1 MQPCKS
7 YPQAIIPRHNL
18 LDIFISRGP
27 LQEYTEMEMRASA
40 RQTIMGYLAPVI
52 GVAFVIILYKLIV
65 TGVNS
70 TTVSLSF
77 LLVVLATSSAYGLGP
92 GILASIAGMFC
103 FNFFFLPPFGKLTI
117 HDSQNWAAL
126 IVFLVT
132 AATASQLS
140 SAARSRARDAERRRE
155 EVWKLYELSKDI
167 IAKPD
172 SEAAVSSIARQVL
185 EVFQFHYCAIFVPDD
200 SQRWSRLAVAVDQ
213 DSPCITTPDQSEIER
228 AFASGEVQ
236 LFTIADGRSGKKPTD
251 EPDRARSTAYVPLK
265 VGVRSSGVMVLT
277 ASVLERGTIEAVA
290 GLVALALERA
300 RFLKEVSHTEALR
313 QSDELKSAL
322 LASVSHDLRTPLTS
336 IRAAVDNLLQEEIGW
351 DKSAMHEFHLI
362 ISEEVSRLTR
372 LVQNL
377 LEMARIEAG
386 ELHLTKEWMP
396 IEELFNNVLDRCF
409 ASIRNHRIVLN
420 IDRAQSLVRIDSR
433 LVAEALTNLVENAAK
448 YSPADSR
455 IVLQAVA
462 EDGELTI
469 SVSDEG
475 QGVAPDERERIF
487 DKFYRGNRLSEY
499 QSGGTGMGLAIARG
513 IIEAHGGR
521 IWVESTPGQGST
533 FAFTM
538 PVEWKQATDPVTA
551 NE

>member
-1 MQPCKS
+1 M
-7 YPQAIIPRHNL
+7 Y
-18 LDIFISRGP
+18 
-27 LQEYTEMEMRASA
+27 ASA
-40 RQTIMGYLAPVI
+40 RRNLLGYLASVT
-52 GVAFVIILYKLIV
+52 GVAFVTIFYKSIV
-65 TGVNS
+65 TGVNA

-77 LLVVLATSSAYGLGP
+77 LLVVLAASSAYGLGP
-92 GILASIAGMFC
+92 GILASVGGMFC
-103 FNFFFLPPFGKLTI
+103 FNFFFLPPFGDLTI
-117 HDSQNWAAL
+117 HDSQNWVAL
-126 IVFLVT
+126 FIFLVT

-172 SEAAVSSIARQVL
+172 SETAVSSIARQVL
-185 EVFQFHYCAIFVPDD
+185 EVFQFSYCAIFVPDD
-200 SQRWSRLAVAVDQ
+200 MQGWSRLAVAVDQ
-213 DSPCITTPDQSEIER
+213 DSPGTTTPDQSDTER
-228 AFASGEVQ
+228 AFTTGEVQ
-236 LFTIADGRSGKKPTD
+236 LFIIAGGHSGRKSTD
-251 EPDRARSTAYVPLK
+251 EPDRVRSTAYVPLK
-265 VGVRSSGVMVLT
+265 VGVRSIGVMVLT
-277 ASVLERGTIEAVA
+277 STALERGTIEAVA

-336 IRAAVDNLLQEEIGW
+336 IRAAVDNLLQEEIEW
-351 DKSAMHEFHLI
+351 DSGALHEFHLI

-386 ELHLTKEWMP
+386 ELRLSKEWTS

-409 ASIRNHRIVLN
+409 ASIRNHRVILN
-420 IDRAQSLVRIDSR
+420 VERGQSLVRIDSR

-448 YSPADSR
+448 YSPPSSQ
-455 IVLQAVA
+455 IVLRAVA
-462 EDGELTI
+462 EDGDLTI

-475 QGVAPDERERIF
+475 QGVALDERDRIF
-487 DKFYRGNRLSEY
+487 DKFYRGSRLSEHR
-499 QSGGTGMGLAIARG
+499 SVGTGMGLAIARG

-521 IWVESTPGQGST
+521 IWVESTPGQGAT
-533 FAFTM
+533 FAFKM
-538 PVEWKQATDPVTA
+538 PVE
-551 NE
+551 